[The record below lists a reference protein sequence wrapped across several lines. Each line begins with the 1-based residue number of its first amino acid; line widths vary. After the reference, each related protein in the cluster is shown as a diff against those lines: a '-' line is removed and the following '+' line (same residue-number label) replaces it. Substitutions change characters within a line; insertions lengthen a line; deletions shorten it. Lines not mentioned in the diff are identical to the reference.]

1 MARMSRSKPK
11 HWSESEE
18 RRLKFL
24 AKQKYKTDVIA
35 QILGRY
41 ITSVRRKGARIGPIS
56 LEESQGK
63 PHKSEIS
70 RARRPV

>member
-1 MARMSRSKPK
+1 MAKMSRSKPK
-11 HWSESEE
+11 HWSEPEE

-24 AKQKYKTDVIA
+24 AKQKYRTDVIA

-41 ITSVRRKGARIGPIS
+41 ITSVRRKARELGLTLS
-56 LEESQGK
+56 KRAKAK
-63 PHKSEIS
+63 PHKGEIS